1 MKEVIEE
8 LREYKPTRSQFWKFN
23 DVSYE
28 KKKEEYDSLLLEFK
42 EVALLLEFK
51 EVEVDKQCIQELE
64 VRQKF
69 ICFCLIWTIIFL
81 PIVIFYYFADF
92 NAI

>member
-8 LREYKPTRSQFWKFN
+8 LREYKPTRSQFWKYD

-28 KKKEEYDSLLLEFK
+28 KKKEEYDS
-42 EVALLLEFK
+42 LLLEFK